1 MNSAMIWNETRAG
14 VVAGGNV
21 ASITYPQNEFNTG
34 ADTIQARSG
43 LPFVYAA
50 SFGSLTQALNAKFIS
65 ATNGQQPQNF
75 SKPILDPIAAANLE
89 IGNNSGVY
97 DFRSN
102 TLKNIYSLNEDV
114 TCFVESSGTTSEDI
128 YATLFVTDKPT
139 VTNSIGQR
147 IDAIITCSTPA
158 STIAETLT
166 NAALTPENELLAG
179 IYRIL
184 HVDAVS
190 TASANALVYSELN
203 IKGLELGVPFIPR
216 TSPKQNISPL
226 NNLPIDEPYTFNSVT
241 NFPSISTICGN
252 SATSDV
258 EVTLRLQRVG

>member
-1 MNSAMIWNETRAG
+1 MIWNETRAG
-14 VVAGGNV
+14 VVAGANIQ
-21 ASITYPQNEFNTG
+21 SITYPQNEFNTG
-34 ADTIQARSG
+34 TDTIQARSG

-50 SFGSLTQALNAKFIS
+50 SFGSLTEALNCKFIS

-75 SKPILDPIAAANLE
+75 SKPILNPIAAANLE

-102 TLKNIYSLNEDV
+102 TLKNVYSLNEDV
-114 TCFVESSGTTSEDI
+114 TCFIESSATTSEDI

-147 IDAIITCSTPA
+147 VDAIITCST
-158 STIAETLT
+158 SGTINETIA
-166 NAALTPENELLAG
+166 NFALTPENELIAG

-190 TASANALVYSELN
+190 TASANALIYAELN
-203 IKGLELGVPFIPR
+203 IKGLELGIPFIPR
-216 TSPKQNISPL
+216 TAPKQNISPL

-241 NFPSISTICGN
+241 NFPSISAIAAN
-252 SATSDV
+252 SASSDV
-258 EVTLRLQRVG
+258 EVTFRLQRVG